1 MTGAMELF
9 SLSARLLLDKTGYD
23 NDIKDADSSGKALA
37 ENLSTYMDKAKKFIT
52 GLGIAA
58 GIKKAASAAWALAK
72 STSEAGDRIDKQSQ
86 ALGLSR
92 KAFQE
97 WDYILSQSGASID
110 SMGMTMKTLTAAI
123 SENSAETAAGLSKL
137 GLSAAQ
143 LQSMSAEDQF
153 ETLVK
158 AFQEMPE
165 GVEKSQLAMQLFGRN
180 AQSLMPLLNSASGSV
195 DELRQRAHD
204 LGLIMSDDDVDASVA
219 FGDALSDLNLAW
231 TAIQQKFG
239 AQMLPTLTKGLI
251 SAANALGRVS
261 NAVSEAFSTGD
272 WSGVFDTITEEISN
286 LVPGLIDTVV
296 NIAAGIFENADKII
310 DLAVSIV
317 EGLTDG
323 IVKALPK
330 LIAKLPE
337 IGRRI
342 LQGVLNI
349 GKSLGNG
356 LIDVIN
362 GILGTN
368 IPHIDEIRWP
378 TWDEVK
384 EAFNK
389 AWGFIKDGAKKL
401 MILVFGEDENGG
413 IKWPSASEIWE
424 KVETGL
430 STLWGGIKTLAT
442 GILKFVFGEDEDG
455 GIKWPSASE
464 IWDKVETGLS
474 LLWGGIKTLATG
486 ILKFVFGE
494 SEDGGIEWPT
504 VSELWEKISTGFSM
518 LWDGGDGK
526 GGIRKLIEG
535 AAKWVL
541 GLFGLP
547 EEDQTAVVK
556 FFGDWWSMAK
566 EWIEGV
572 ASWVLSLFGFATDGE
587 VTEHFRKWWEGADGN
602 GGIKAMIKQIANWL
616 LGALGLPSVDEIVT
630 QIETWWK
637 EVKSKLVLEL
647 IAHFGGVKGV
657 QKELGY
663 DPNAGTTWGQQV
675 TDQYE
680 QMGLPTVNISADDLN
695 NPDSWLYDEH
705 AKGLNYVPYDNYLA
719 SLHRGE
725 MVLNQGQS
733 RAFRQGGAGLD
744 FNALY
749 DAVSSAVAS
758 AVSDIS
764 INMDGKLVGNAVTE
778 QVSRNIYRQQAGR
791 RVALA

>member
-1 MTGAMELF
+1 MTGALELF
-9 SLSARLLLDKTGYD
+9 SVAAKLMLDKTGFD
-23 NDIKDADSSGKALA
+23 NDIKDADASGKSLA
-37 ENLSTYMDKAKKFIT
+37 ENLGSYMEKAKKFIV

-58 GIKKAASAAWALAK
+58 GIKKAASAAWELAK
-72 STSEAGDRIDKQSQ
+72 STSAAGDRIDKQSQ

-195 DELRQRAHD
+195 DDLRQRAHD
-204 LGLIMSDDDVDASVA
+204 LGLIMSDDDVNASVA
-219 FGDALSDLNLAW
+219 FGDALADLQGAW

-251 SAANALGRVS
+251 GAANALGRI
-261 NAVSEAFSTGD
+261 SEAVTNSFKTGD
-272 WSGVFDTITEEISN
+272 WGLTFEAITEEISN
-286 LVPGLIDTVV
+286 LVPGLIDTIVD
-296 NIAAGIFENADKII
+296 IAAGLFENAYTIV
-310 DLAVSIV
+310 DLAFSII

-323 IVKALPK
+323 IIKALPK
-330 LIAKLPE
+330 LVAKLPD
-337 IGRRI
+337 IFKRI
-342 LQGVLNI
+342 WQGVKWLALD
-349 GKSLGNG
+349 LGNG
-356 LIDVIN
+356 IIDTIN
-362 GILGTN
+362 TLFGWN
-368 IPHIDEIRWP
+368 IPHLDEIRWP

-430 STLWGGIKTLAT
+430 S
-442 GILKFVFGEDEDG
+442 
-455 GIKWPSASE
+455 
-464 IWDKVETGLS
+464 

-486 ILKFVFGE
+486 ILKLVFGE
-494 SEDGGIEWPT
+494 SADGGIEWPS

-541 GLFGLP
+541 GLFGWP
-547 EEDQTAVVK
+547 EEDQDAVVK

-572 ASWVLSLFGFATDGE
+572 ASWVLSLFGFATDDE

-616 LGALGLPSVDEIVT
+616 LGALGLPSVDEIVK
-630 QIETWWK
+630 QIEDWW
-637 EVKSKLVLEL
+637 EDVKSKLVLEL
-647 IAHFGGVKGV
+647 IAHFGGIKGV

-705 AKGLNYVPYDNYLA
+705 AKGLNYVPYDNYKA

-764 INMDGKLVGNAVTE
+764 INMDGRLVGNAVTE